1 MFGSKEIIKE
11 IVVPT
16 RHVTDYNIV
25 EGSNIGVVPHEVAR
39 LLKLGW
45 QPCAGIASGTK
56 SGKSVWVQAMVQYG
70 D

>member
-1 MFGSKEIIKE
+1 
-11 IVVPT
+11 
-16 RHVTDYNIV
+16 
-25 EGSNIGVVPHEVAR
+25 
-39 LLKLGW
+39 LKLGW